1 MLVNGTNANLPRI
14 LAGHLDAVTSI
25 ENFNPM
31 SKPNITII
39 DLKTQMK
46 KTKEKAASGL
56 DGMKPDLLKII
67 GEDEYCLRVMVK
79 GMNKILNKVN
89 KEDNMPNSW
98 LQSKT
103 VMIPKKKKPTVRD
116 VHGNTEIKI
125 RKTHQRHWPR
135 Q

>member
-1 MLVNGTNANLPRI
+1 
-14 LAGHLDAVTSI
+14 
-25 ENFNPM
+25 
-31 SKPNITII
+31 
-39 DLKTQMK
+39 MK
-46 KTKEKAASGL
+46 KTKEKRASGL
-56 DGMKPDLLKII
+56 DGIKPDLLQTI

-79 GMNKILNKVN
+79 GMNKILN

-103 VMIPKKKKPTVRD
+103 VMIPKKKKLTIRDLRPIALTNATYRD